1 MKIAPLQKIKKM
13 VQTVTWIPTHGSY
26 YWSVIHTIRNT
37 SSYHKYHPKTNILN
51 PENLMASYIDVTFIF
66 LLWLFSGFK
75 MLLPVSG
82 GGGCKYPTD
91 NRGIS
96 HPSDFK
102 WFPLQVSRLAPL
114 ASNETDHA
122 HFHGL
127 KKQTN
132 WQVDAL
138 YLYIYNVTIRIY
150 VYTNMIKYVCI

>member
-1 MKIAPLQKIKKM
+1 M
-13 VQTVTWIPTHGSY
+13 
-26 YWSVIHTIRNT
+26 IHTIRNT

-96 HPSDFK
+96 HPSDLISSDSPSR
-102 WFPLQVSRLAPL
+102 FPGWPRWPQTKQIMHTFMDLKNKQIGRLM
-114 ASNETDHA
+114 H
-122 HFHGL
+122 
-127 KKQTN
+127 
-132 WQVDAL
+132 
-138 YLYIYNVTIRIY
+138 YIYTYPPTPLPCLRGRRKGRANQTVLAVPELGFR
-150 VYTNMIKYVCI
+150 